1 MKKRSKVFL
10 IALIVIVI
18 AAAGIALKVR
28 SPDAVPVTTEKAS
41 YSPLRSIVTAS
52 GNIVPH
58 KGVDISANI
67 MGEIQKIA
75 IREGDHVEKG
85 DLLIVIDPE
94 FYRSELR
101 REEANL
107 ASAEA
112 ELALSR
118 SKYQRAEEIYSKKP
132 AGPDESLISKEEY
145 EGLLAEYRVAQSN
158 FNRVTAQVE
167 SARTNLGKT
176 SIYSPIAGV
185 VTSLNVEEGEVAVT
199 GTMNNPGTVLLTVSD
214 LSKMQAEVEVDE
226 TDIVNV
232 ELGQQAEVTIDAY
245 PDTIF
250 QGFASEIGNSPIIS
264 SLGSAG
270 EEAVDFKVVIDL
282 NDLPPGLKPGL
293 STTADIVTKSLERAL
308 SIPIQALTMRSAGKS
323 KDGEEPKKEN
333 EKEDEAEGVFVVKGK
348 KAIFTP
354 VTTGISDGM
363 NIEIISGLVEGDEV
377 VTGSFQT
384 IRTIQDSTQ
393 VKPTD
398 ILPAEETAA
407 TDRE

>member
-18 AAAGIALKVR
+18 AAAGIALKAR

-94 FYRSELR
+94 FYRSDLR

-270 EEAVDFKVVIDL
+270 EEAVDFKVVINL

-323 KDGEEPKKEN
+323 KDG
-333 EKEDEAEGVFVVKGK
+333 
-348 KAIFTP
+348 
-354 VTTGISDGM
+354 
-363 NIEIISGLVEGDEV
+363 
-377 VTGSFQT
+377 
-384 IRTIQDSTQ
+384 
-393 VKPTD
+393 
-398 ILPAEETAA
+398 
-407 TDRE
+407 

>member
-354 VTTGISDGM
+354 VATGISDGM